1 MRGFIIGCLL
11 SSFIWSFFWTVGNS
25 YDQSKRFRDRHE
37 GSFTFTV
44 GYNSDMEDPWEGQ
57 SQYCSEDIGGSNSWQ
72 EWSVLT
78 FRDKKDA
85 LKLRNKILDIVHCPS
100 CWEDD

>member
-1 MRGFIIGCLL
+1 MRGFILGCLF
-11 SSFIWSFFWTVGNS
+11 SSLAWSFCWQVSNS
-25 YDQSKRFRDRHE
+25 YDQSKRFRDKHE

-44 GYNSDMEDPWEGQ
+44 GYNSNMEDPWEGQ
-57 SQYCSEDIGGSNSWQ
+57 SQYCSEDIGGRYPGQQ
-72 EWSVLT
+72 EWSVMT

-100 CWEDD
+100 CWEK